1 MPENGTALNGTALNG
16 TALKETAPEETDSME
31 TAGRDKRMTRNEK
44 WQKFCEWRK
53 RLNAYRTA
61 LIITRLDN
69 DSAPSQGSAYRMEMR
84 SVLAD
89 EYERLLRDDSM
100 YEILLSL
107 SEEGVLGESTAP
119 GESCS
124 GDLSAEEAAGIR
136 LTLAQMKKDRRV
148 PAEKAADHAKIL
160 EDSIRAWL
168 AAKAEGETADYQAYA
183 PYLDALLC
191 SYKEITALKAQG
203 ETALKA
209 QGETALKA
217 QGETALKAQ
226 GEMAGQP
233 FKKQSLYD
241 FMLGE
246 HQPGWDRARYDLF
259 FDGMKTRI
267 VPLLRE
273 IMEAEPV
280 RDDFLHRRFPAEQQR
295 IFMRR
300 VTEYMGFADD
310 WGRIS
315 ESAHPLTTPVCRGDV
330 RITTKY
336 RENNLAQ
343 AVFST
348 VHEIGHAY
356 YSHHLEERFEGTA
369 IAYDVS
375 AGMNESQS
383 RLTENHLA
391 RSLAFWE
398 ALFPEMIAIFP
409 EQLRGITAEQF
420 WRAANAVKPS
430 PIRTEAD
437 EVTYPLH
444 IMVRYE
450 LEKEMMDG
458 ALRAADLEE
467 AWNDKYEEYLGLCP
481 ANAAEGI
488 LQDMHWPYAYFGY
501 FPTYALGSAAAAQF
515 FSKMSRQIDVSA
527 ALREERID
535 RIEEWLGEHVHK
547 TGALYSMEET
557 IARACGEPFS
567 EEYYFRHLEEKYRE
581 LYRK

>member
-1 MPENGTALNGTALNG
+1 
-16 TALKETAPEETDSME
+16 
-31 TAGRDKRMTRNEK
+31 MTRNEK
-44 WQKFCEWRK
+44 WQKFCEWRE
-53 RLNAYRTA
+53 RLNAFRTA

-84 SVLAD
+84 SVLAG

-107 SEEGVLGESTAP
+107 SEEDVSGESTAQ
-119 GESCS
+119 GENCR
-124 GDLSAEEAAGIR
+124 GIFGEEKAAEIR
-136 LTLAQMKKDRRV
+136 LTLARLKKDRMI
-148 PAEKAADHAKIL
+148 PAEKALAHARIL

-168 AAKAEGETADYQAYA
+168 AAKAEGETADYKAYA
-183 PYLDALLC
+183 PYLDALLR
-191 SYKEITALKAQG
+191 SYKEITALKAG
-203 ETALKA
+203 EE
-209 QGETALKA
+209 Q
-217 QGETALKAQ
+217 
-226 GEMAGQP
+226 AGQP

-241 FMLGE
+241 FMLEE
-246 HQPGWDRARYDLF
+246 HQPGWNRVRYDRF
-259 FDGMKTRI
+259 FDGMKARI

-273 IMEAEPV
+273 IMEAEPI
-280 RDDFLHRRFPAEQQR
+280 RDDFLHQRFPAEQQR

-300 VTEYMGFADD
+300 VTEYMGFTDD
-310 WGRIS
+310 WGRLS
-315 ESAHPLTTPVCRGDV
+315 ESEHPLTTPVCRGDV

-336 RENNLAQ
+336 RENNPVQ

-356 YSHHLEERFEGTA
+356 FTHHLEERFERTA
-369 IAYDVS
+369 IAYGMS

-398 ALFPEMIAIFP
+398 TLFPEMQEVFP
-409 EQLRGITAEQF
+409 EQLHGITAEQF
-420 WRAANAVKPS
+420 RRAANAVKVS

-458 ALRAADLEE
+458 SLRAADLEE
-467 AWNDKYEEYLGLCP
+467 AWNVKYKEYLGICP
-481 ANAAEGI
+481 SNAAEGI

-501 FPTYALGSAAAAQF
+501 FPTYALGSAAAAQL
-515 FSKMSRQIDVSA
+515 FSKMSEQIDVPGS
-527 ALREERID
+527 LREGRID
-535 RIEEWLGEHVHK
+535 RIEDWLGEHVHK
-547 TGALYSMEET
+547 TGALYTLEEA

-567 EEYYFRHLEEKYRE
+567 EEYYFRYLEGKYRE
-581 LYRK
+581 LYRI